1 MDTPLS
7 ATGREGGDMF
17 KSFKEFAFKGSV
29 IDLAV
34 GLMIGAAFGA
44 IVTSFVNNLINPLV
58 GAIVGKTDL
67 ANMFIA
73 IPPGDFRTAAGA
85 QSSGSIVFTYG
96 AFLNSV
102 VNFLVVAL
110 VLFAIVSAVN
120 RFRKKEEELIDKEC
134 PYCLTQVPCK
144 ATRCPACTSEL
155 EDGSSLAA
163 S

>member
-1 MDTPLS
+1 
-7 ATGREGGDMF
+7 MF

-34 GLMIGAAFGA
+34 GLMIGAAFGG

-67 ANMFIA
+67 VNMFVA
-73 IPPGDFRTAAGA
+73 IPPGDFKTAAGA
-85 QSSGSIVFTYG
+85 QAAGSIVFTYG

-110 VLFAIVSAVN
+110 VLFLIVSAAN
-120 RFRKKEEELIDKEC
+120 RFRKKEEEAVDKEC
-134 PYCLTQVPCK
+134 PYCLTLVPCK
-144 ATRCPACTSEL
+144 ATRCPACTSQLGE
-155 EDGSSLAA
+155 GQSRVAV
-163 S
+163 